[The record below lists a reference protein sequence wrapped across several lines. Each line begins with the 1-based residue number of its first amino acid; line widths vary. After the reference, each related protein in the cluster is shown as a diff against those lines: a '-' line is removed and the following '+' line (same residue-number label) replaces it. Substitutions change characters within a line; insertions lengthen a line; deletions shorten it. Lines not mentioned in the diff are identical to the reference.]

1 MVNMPWA
8 MTSGSPTFVANR
20 SSQWIGLRS
29 SEAPAY
35 WTRVARSTW
44 TVLLG
49 MVWPASTSARVR
61 TSPITRL
68 LG

>member
-1 MVNMPWA
+1 VNIPWA

-29 SEAPAY
+29 NDAPAY
-35 WTRVARSTW
+35 WTSVARSTW
-44 TVLLG
+44 IVLLG
-49 MVWPASTSARVR
+49 RVWPASTSATVS
-61 TSPITRL
+61 TSAITRL